1 MFSDFIKLF
10 GCSVLLNCHDHHGDE
25 PDFGLRSVSPR
36 LIYGDD
42 ALTDEV
48 MNSHLSTQNGLQ
60 SLLEQGP
67 NLTPGFDHKH
77 TSNYFVTDFSPNDKK
92 WYNLR
97 KRSSSSG
104 NNDKLWDYKDFLPWD
119 TLEKHIKHED
129 RLVPLKWESDLD
141 AEEKEEYEVHRK
153 INNILAKL
161 RRYENAW

>member
-10 GCSVLLNCHDHHGDE
+10 GCSVLLNCHDNHVDHGIE

-42 ALTDEV
+42 ALTQELAQ
-48 MNSHLSTQNGLQ
+48 SGLQ

-77 TSNYFVTDFSPNDKK
+77 TSNYFVTDFSPHDKK

-97 KRSSSSG
+97 KRSLSSDLSD
-104 NNDKLWDYKDFLPWD
+104 NKLWDYKDFLPWD
-119 TLEKHIKHED
+119 ELEKHIRHED
-129 RLVPLKWESDLD
+129 RLVPLKWESDLN